1 MSLGL
6 DKWAVLEMKRERK
19 VSNTGIKFQDDQHIG
34 DVDIGRYKYL
44 GILQLEQILNTRIKD
59 NITQYIRRHQCI
71 KENISEFIRQKYI
84 RQEYIKRVKKL
95 CQSKLNVG
103 NLKNGLNAWGRG
115 VVRYSAG
122 TVDSTKEELLNID
135 KKTKKIMAMNGW
147 MYTKNNVARLYLTR
161 RKGEET

>member
-6 DKWAVLEMKRERK
+6 DKWAVLEMKREK
-19 VSNTGIKFQDDQHIG
+19 TVSNTGIKFQDDQHIS
-34 DVDIGRYKYL
+34 DVEIGGYKYL

-103 NLKNGLNAWGRG
+103 NVKNGLNAWGRG
-115 VVRYSAG
+115 VVHYSAG
-122 TVDSTKEELLNID
+122 TFDSTKEERLNIN
-135 KKTKKIMAMNGW
+135 KKTKKIIAMNG
-147 MYTKNNVARLYLTR
+147 
-161 RKGEET
+161 